1 MMRRLMRNEDTICV
15 VLTDNTDKLYY
26 QGSKTQ
32 FLLHIF
38 DVWKSCKAKTDS
50 VEVISFI
57 IELLKMALVL

>member
-38 DVWKSCKAKTDS
+38 DVWKSCKAKTDY

-57 IELLKMALVL
+57 IELMKVALVL